1 MKIVLDTSIIIDKLR
16 GGRVWET
23 LISDVDLSSEV
34 YIPTVVIFEL
44 FSGQSTRKTEV
55 VKKINQ
61 FLKPFPKLDF
71 DAKIAQRAGQI
82 FRDLPTKVDVPDY
95 IVAASALEI
104 GAYVAT
110 ANTKHFSKIPGL
122 LLLN

>member
-1 MKIVLDTSIIIDKLR
+1 MKIILDTSIVIDKLR
-16 GGRVWET
+16 GGKAWEE
-23 LISDVDLSSEV
+23 LVKDADLNSEI

-44 FSGQSTRKTEV
+44 FSGQSTRKPEV
-55 VKKINQ
+55 LKKINQ
-61 FLKPFPKLDF
+61 FLKPFPKIDF

-82 FRDLPTKVDVPDY
+82 FRDLSVHIDVPDY

-110 ANTKHFSKIPGL
+110 VNIKHFSQIPGL
-122 LLLN
+122 LLL